1 MQREGQNRR
10 TTTHPVKTYHFHTF
24 NDNFTNFTWWSVT
37 WYTWRNIASFWY
49 WYCFFLNYPIV
60 ILTTCPLSFLGDLAT
75 SLWPNE
81 IQHSW
86 KETRHMPLRNCWFP
100 VNYMFQL
107 KQQRVQKQLS
117 NLVSFSFFNNPNHT
131 PLLSNKKNIVSFRTN
146 AIPSQKYSSCKLRN
160 MSFDPCR
167 LSDSFKRCSMPFT
180 PNILSNFT

>member
-1 MQREGQNRR
+1 MKCDMVY
-10 TTTHPVKTYHFHTF
+10 VKKHCLFL
-24 NDNFTNFTWWSVT
+24 VLVL
-37 WYTWRNIASFWY
+37 
-49 WYCFFLNYPIV
+49 FFLNYPIV

-75 SLWPNE
+75 SLWPHE

-131 PLLSNKKNIVSFRTN
+131 PLLSNKKNILFPLEPTLFLHRNTVRAN
-146 AIPSQKYSSCKLRN
+146 YAICPLIRAG
-160 MSFDPCR
+160 
-167 LSDSFKRCSMPFT
+167 
-180 PNILSNFT
+180 